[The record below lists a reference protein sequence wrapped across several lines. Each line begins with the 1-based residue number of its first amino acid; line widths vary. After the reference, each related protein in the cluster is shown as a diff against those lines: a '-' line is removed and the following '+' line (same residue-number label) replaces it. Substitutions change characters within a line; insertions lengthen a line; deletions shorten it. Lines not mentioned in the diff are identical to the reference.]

1 MKKHLLYVSLILISA
16 LAEAQVTPRNFLA
29 KAFSKEMVQKA
40 LISQK
45 DYKPYPKTRA
55 EWVNI
60 IPEDEQKQIIKRAE
74 SVLNKPVPVIDATL
88 LMEYVRSGDR
98 EEHGKI
104 SFGKRNSLMELVI
117 AEALEDK
124 GRFTEKIM
132 NYVWSICEETYWGV
146 PAHLSVQKARSG
158 MPDAED
164 PTVDLFGAETA
175 VGLALTDY
183 FVGDKLDK
191 ISKLLRKRI
200 YFEVNKKIL
209 TPILDQ
215 DRYGWLSKT
224 RAVNNWNP
232 WIISNVMLANLLLE
246 KNEATRLSHVYTHM
260 NYLDLY
266 FNGLGDDAGCDE
278 GPSYWFAAGASAF
291 DALQVLASATNE
303 KCEIYKEPFIQKM
316 ASYVY
321 KMHISNDY
329 FVNFADADPTLKPD
343 GIMLYRFGKALN
355 DAPLMA
361 FGQWATQNFDPA
373 ISMTGYQKHRHL
385 WNLMAF
391 SSMPK
396 EKIAHPELGDYWFN
410 DIQVV
415 TARHKDLFFAAHGGH
430 NAESHNH
437 NDVGDFVYYAKGEPI
452 IIDAG
457 RGNYTARTFSAQRYS
472 LWFTQS
478 EYHNLPFIN
487 GVGQKAGREFEASA
501 VSNFMNEK
509 AAGMSLDLAKAYPAE
524 AGIKTWKRTLQLN
537 KLKGQVEIKDQFE
550 LSENKQGV
558 QQAFMTLCTI
568 DSSTPGKLNLTT
580 STGDKHVMTYDAKKW
595 TMAVDLPSTDGPEYK
610 SFKTK
615 WANRPVQ
622 RIIFTSKE
630 KGLQGNYQFTI
641 Q

>member
-1 MKKHLLYVSLILISA
+1 MKKQILFIALLVTQIAY
-16 LAEAQVTPRNFLA
+16 AQVTPRNFLA
-29 KAFSKEMVQKA
+29 KAFSKEMVQQA
-40 LISQK
+40 LVSQK
-45 DYKPYPKTRA
+45 DYAPYPKTREA
-55 EWVNI
+55 WMSI
-60 IPEDEQKQIIKRAE
+60 IPAKEQAELIQRAE
-74 SVLNKPVPVIDATL
+74 KILKAPIPILDASL

-98 EEHGKI
+98 EEHGKV
-104 SFGKRNSLMELVI
+104 SFGKRNNLMELVM
-117 AEALEDK
+117 AETLEDK

-132 NYVWSICEETYWGV
+132 NYVWNICEETYWGV

-158 MPDAED
+158 MPDVED

-175 VGLALTDY
+175 AGLALTDY
-183 FVGDKLDK
+183 FVGPKLDK
-191 ISKLLRKRI
+191 ISKLLRQRI

-209 TPILDQ
+209 IPILDQ
-215 DRYGWLSKT
+215 KRYGWLSKT
-224 RAVNNWNP
+224 NAVNNWNP

-246 KNEATRLSHVYTHM
+246 KNETIRLSHLYTHM

-291 DALQVLASATNE
+291 DALQVLASATGD
-303 KCEIYKEPFIQKM
+303 KCQIYQEPFIQKM

-361 FGQWATQNFDPA
+361 FGQWANQQFEPA
-373 ISMTGYQKHRHL
+373 ITIGGYQKHRHL
-385 WNLMAF
+385 WNLMAYTN
-391 SSMPK
+391 MPK
-396 EKIAHPELGDYWFN
+396 DKVPYPALGDYWFQ
-410 DIQVV
+410 DIQVI
-415 TARHKDLFFAAHGGH
+415 TSRKGSQFFAAHGGH

-437 NDVGDFVYYAKGEPI
+437 NDIGDFVYYDKGEPI

-487 GVGQKAGREFEASA
+487 GQGQKAGRSFEASA
-501 VSNFMNEK
+501 VQSNLSDK
-509 AAGMSLDLAKAYPAE
+509 SSGITLDLAKAYPAE
-524 AGIKTWKRTLQLN
+524 AGIKTWKRSLQFN
-537 KLKGQVEIKDQFE
+537 KVKNQVELKDQYE
-550 LSENKQGV
+550 LGALTQPV

-568 DSSTPGKLNLTT
+568 DTSIPGKLGLKT
-580 STGDKHVMTYDAKKW
+580 STGDAHEIQYDAKKW
-595 TMAVDLPSTDGPEYK
+595 TVAIDLPSTEGPEYR

-622 RIIFTSKE
+622 RIIFTSKDSST
-630 KGLQGNYQFTI
+630 KGAYQFVI
-641 Q
+641 K

>member
-1 MKKHLLYVSLILISA
+1 MKKQLLLITLLVTN
-16 LAEAQVTPRNFLA
+16 LAYAQVTPRNFLA
-29 KAFSKEMVQKA
+29 KAFSKEMVQQA

-45 DYKPYPKTRA
+45 DYAPYPKTREAWMAIMPAKEQA
-55 EWVNI
+55 ELI
-60 IPEDEQKQIIKRAE
+60 QRAE
-74 SVLNKPVPVIDATL
+74 RILKAPIPIMDASL

-98 EEHGKI
+98 EEHGKV
-104 SFGKRNSLMELVI
+104 SFGKRNNLMELVM
-117 AEALEDK
+117 AETLEDK

-132 NYVWSICEETYWGV
+132 NYTWNICEETYWGV

-158 MPDAED
+158 MPDVED

-175 VGLALTDY
+175 AGLALTDY
-183 FVGDKLDK
+183 FVGPKLDK
-191 ISKLLRKRI
+191 ISKLLRQRI
-200 YFEVNKKIL
+200 YYEVNKKIL
-209 TPILDQ
+209 IPILDQ
-215 DRYGWLSKT
+215 KRYGWLSTKN
-224 RAVNNWNP
+224 AVNNWNP

-246 KNEATRLSHVYTHM
+246 KNESTRLSHLYTHM

-291 DALQVLASATNE
+291 DALQVLASATGE
-303 KCEIYKEPFIQKM
+303 KCQIYQEPFIQKM

-361 FGQWATQNFDPA
+361 FGQWASQQFDPA
-373 ISMTGYQKHRHL
+373 ITIGGYQKHRHL
-385 WNLMAF
+385 WNLMAYAQ
-391 SSMPK
+391 MPK
-396 EKIAHPELGDYWFN
+396 DKVPYPALGDYWFQ
-410 DIQVV
+410 DIQVI
-415 TARHKDLFFAAHGGH
+415 TSRKGNQFFAAHGGH

-437 NDVGDFVYYAKGEPI
+437 NDIGDFVYYDKGEPV

-478 EYHNLPFIN
+478 EYHNLPLIN
-487 GVGQKAGREFEASA
+487 GKGQQAGRSFEATA
-501 VSNFMNEK
+501 VQSNISDK
-509 AAGMSLDLAKAYPAE
+509 ASGITLDLAKAYPAE
-524 AGIKTWKRTLQLN
+524 AGIKTWKRSLQFN
-537 KLKGQVEIKDQFE
+537 KVKNQIELKDQYE
-550 LSENKQGV
+550 LGALTQPI
-558 QQAFMTLCTI
+558 QQAFMTLCAI
-568 DSSTPGKLNLTT
+568 DTNTPGKLGLKT
-580 STGDKHVMTYDAKKW
+580 STGDAHEIQYDAKKW
-595 TMAVDLPSTDGPEYK
+595 TVAIDLPSTEGPEYR

-622 RIIFTSKE
+622 RIKFTSKDS
-630 KGLQGNYQFTI
+630 GLKGNYQFLI
-641 Q
+641 K

>member
-1 MKKHLLYVSLILISA
+1 MKKQLLLITLLVTN
-16 LAEAQVTPRNFLA
+16 LAYAQVTPRNFLA
-29 KAFSKEMVQKA
+29 KAFSKEMVQQA

-45 DYKPYPKTRA
+45 DYAPYPKTREAWMAIMPAKEQA
-55 EWVNI
+55 ELI
-60 IPEDEQKQIIKRAE
+60 QRAE
-74 SVLNKPVPVIDATL
+74 RILKAPIPIMDASL

-98 EEHGKI
+98 EEHGKV
-104 SFGKRNSLMELVI
+104 SFGKRNNLMELVM
-117 AEALEDK
+117 AETLEDK

-132 NYVWSICEETYWGV
+132 NYVWNICEETYWGV

-158 MPDAED
+158 MPDVED

-175 VGLALTDY
+175 AGLALTDY
-183 FVGDKLDK
+183 FVGPKLDK
-191 ISKLLRKRI
+191 ISKLLRQRI
-200 YFEVNKKIL
+200 YYEVNKKIL
-209 TPILDQ
+209 IPILDQ
-215 DRYGWLSKT
+215 KRYGWLSTKN
-224 RAVNNWNP
+224 AVNNWNP

-246 KNEATRLSHVYTHM
+246 KNESTRLSHLYTHM

-291 DALQVLASATNE
+291 DALQVLASATGE
-303 KCEIYKEPFIQKM
+303 KCQIYQEPFIQKM

-361 FGQWATQNFDPA
+361 FGQWASQQFDPA
-373 ISMTGYQKHRHL
+373 ITIGGYQKHRHL
-385 WNLMAF
+385 WNLMAYAQ
-391 SSMPK
+391 MPK
-396 EKIAHPELGDYWFN
+396 DKVPYPALGDYWFQ
-410 DIQVV
+410 DIQVI
-415 TARHKDLFFAAHGGH
+415 TSRKGNQFFAAHGGH

-437 NDVGDFVYYAKGEPI
+437 NDIGDFVYYDKGEPV

-478 EYHNLPFIN
+478 EYHNLPLIN
-487 GVGQKAGREFEASA
+487 GKGQQAGRSFEATA
-501 VSNFMNEK
+501 VQSNISDK
-509 AAGMSLDLAKAYPAE
+509 ASGITLDLAKAYPAE
-524 AGIKTWKRTLQLN
+524 AGIKTWKRSLQFN
-537 KLKGQVEIKDQFE
+537 KVKNQIELKDQYE
-550 LSENKQGV
+550 LGALTQPI
-558 QQAFMTLCTI
+558 QQAFMTLCAI
-568 DSSTPGKLNLTT
+568 DTNTPGKLGLKT
-580 STGDKHVMTYDAKKW
+580 STGDAHEIQYDAKKW
-595 TMAVDLPSTDGPEYK
+595 TVAIDLPSTEGPEYR

-622 RIIFTSKE
+622 RIIFTSKDS
-630 KGLQGNYQFTI
+630 GLKGNYQFLI
-641 Q
+641 K

>member
-1 MKKHLLYVSLILISA
+1 MKKQLLLITLLVTN
-16 LAEAQVTPRNFLA
+16 LAYAQVTPRNFLA
-29 KAFSKEMVQKA
+29 KAFSKEMVQQA

-45 DYKPYPKTRA
+45 DYVPYPKTREAWMAIMPAKEQA
-55 EWVNI
+55 ELI
-60 IPEDEQKQIIKRAE
+60 QRAE
-74 SVLNKPVPVIDATL
+74 RILKAPIPIMDASL

-98 EEHGKI
+98 EEHGKV
-104 SFGKRNSLMELVI
+104 SFGKRNNLMELVM
-117 AEALEDK
+117 AETLEDK

-132 NYVWSICEETYWGV
+132 NYVWNICEETYWGV

-158 MPDAED
+158 MPDVED

-175 VGLALTDY
+175 AGLALTDY
-183 FVGDKLDK
+183 FVGPKLDK
-191 ISKLLRKRI
+191 ISKLLRQRI
-200 YFEVNKKIL
+200 YYEVNKKIL
-209 TPILDQ
+209 IPILDQ
-215 DRYGWLSKT
+215 KRYGWLSTKN
-224 RAVNNWNP
+224 AVNNWNP

-246 KNEATRLSHVYTHM
+246 KNESTRLSHLYTHM

-291 DALQVLASATNE
+291 DALQVLASATGE
-303 KCEIYKEPFIQKM
+303 KCQIYQEPFIQKM

-361 FGQWATQNFDPA
+361 FGQWASQQFDPA
-373 ISMTGYQKHRHL
+373 ITIGGYQKHRHL
-385 WNLMAF
+385 WNLMAYAQ
-391 SSMPK
+391 MPK
-396 EKIAHPELGDYWFN
+396 DKVPYPALGDYWFQ
-410 DIQVV
+410 DIQVI
-415 TARHKDLFFAAHGGH
+415 TSRKGNQFFAAHGGH

-437 NDVGDFVYYAKGEPI
+437 NDIGDFVYYDKGEPV

-478 EYHNLPFIN
+478 EYHNLPLIN
-487 GVGQKAGREFEASA
+487 GKGQQAGRSFEATA
-501 VSNFMNEK
+501 VQSNISDK
-509 AAGMSLDLAKAYPAE
+509 ASGITLDLAKAYPAE
-524 AGIKTWKRTLQLN
+524 AGIKTWKRSLQFN
-537 KLKGQVEIKDQFE
+537 KVKNQIELKDQYE
-550 LSENKQGV
+550 LGALTQPI
-558 QQAFMTLCTI
+558 QQAFMTLCAI
-568 DSSTPGKLNLTT
+568 DTNTPGKLGLKT
-580 STGDKHVMTYDAKKW
+580 STGDAHEIQYDAKKW
-595 TMAVDLPSTDGPEYK
+595 TVAIDLPSTEGPEYR

-622 RIIFTSKE
+622 RIIFTSKDS
-630 KGLQGNYQFTI
+630 GLKGNYQFLI
-641 Q
+641 K

>member
-1 MKKHLLYVSLILISA
+1 MKKQLLLIA
-16 LAEAQVTPRNFLA
+16 LLVTNLAYAQVTPRNFLA
-29 KAFSKEMVQKA
+29 KAFSKEMVQQA

-45 DYKPYPKTRA
+45 DYAPYPKTREA
-55 EWVNI
+55 WMAI
-60 IPEDEQKQIIKRAE
+60 IPVKEQVELIQRAE
-74 SVLNKPVPVIDATL
+74 KILKTPIPIMDASL

-98 EEHGKI
+98 EEHGKV
-104 SFGKRNSLMELVI
+104 SFGKRNNLMELVM
-117 AEALEDK
+117 AETLEDK

-132 NYVWSICEETYWGV
+132 NYVWNICEETYWGV

-158 MPDAED
+158 MPDVED

-175 VGLALTDY
+175 AGLALTDY
-183 FVGDKLDK
+183 FVGPKLDK
-191 ISKLLRKRI
+191 ISKLLRQRI
-200 YFEVNKKIL
+200 YYEVNKKIL
-209 TPILDQ
+209 IPILDQ
-215 DRYGWLSKT
+215 KRYGYLSTKN
-224 RAVNNWNP
+224 AVNNWNP
-232 WIISNVMLANLLLE
+232 WIVSNVMLANLLLE
-246 KNEATRLSHVYTHM
+246 KNETTRLSHLYTHM

-291 DALQVLASATNE
+291 DALQVLASATGD
-303 KCEIYKEPFIQKM
+303 KCQIYQEPFIQKM

-361 FGQWATQNFDPA
+361 FGQWANQQFDPA
-373 ISMTGYQKHRHL
+373 INIGGYQKHRHL

-391 SSMPK
+391 ANMPK
-396 EKIAHPELGDYWFN
+396 DKVPYPTLGDYWFQ
-410 DIQVV
+410 DIQVI
-415 TARHKDLFFAAHGGH
+415 TSRKGSQFFAAHGGH

-437 NDVGDFVYYAKGEPI
+437 NDIGDFVYYDKGEPV

-478 EYHNLPFIN
+478 EYHNLPLIN
-487 GVGQKAGREFEASA
+487 GKGQQSGRSFEATA
-501 VSNFMNEK
+501 VQSNISDK
-509 AAGMSLDLAKAYPAE
+509 ASGITLDLAKAYPTE
-524 AGIKTWKRTLQLN
+524 AGIKTWKRSLQFN
-537 KLKGQVEIKDQFE
+537 KVKNQIELKDQYE
-550 LSENKQGV
+550 LGALTQPI

-568 DSSTPGKLNLTT
+568 DTGTPGKLGLKT
-580 STGDKHVMTYDAKKW
+580 STGDAHEIQYDPKKW
-595 TMAVDLPSTDGPEYK
+595 TVAIDLPSTEGPEYR

-622 RIIFTSKE
+622 RIIFTSNDSGIK
-630 KGLQGNYQFTI
+630 GNYQFI
-641 Q
+641 IK